1 MTVNRNTRNGFA
13 CVAPLNKCRIML
25 QDIEIVKIFNQRLND
40 ALAVNSWW
48 RANEVRDNYNV
59 LDGDQWLEE
68 AIDRQNNDG
77 MPLRT
82 VNMVKP
88 IINSISGFEIQN
100 RSEVKYI
107 PRLTK
112 EDSVGFTDM
121 VQSGVNYIEQESF
134 SDFQASLAFADML
147 TCGVG
152 VTDTTINYDN
162 NPDGEVKVE
171 RVFPYFILW
180 DVTARAKNIADA
192 NWVARAR
199 IVDKDTIEDY
209 IGKNNVSPEEIDA
222 TFGASM
228 DARFLDYF
236 NVVMIAKSLAI
247 VYEYQWREKK
257 PFYRVENPLIGFIGD
272 PEDPY
277 TQNVVELAKILKEK
291 YSMDPASTKVFSVDG
306 QDFKALKEAF
316 QALGFDVKYTKQE
329 RYKYYRAIIAG
340 NKVTSKSENFSDNGF
355 SIKFMTG
362 YFSEMRQ
369 CYFGVV
375 RAAKEMQR
383 LLNQSVSDYEG
394 FLRTVPKGGVEIEAD
409 AVPNMQA
416 FVQTYTKAREV
427 TIYNPGGLA
436 KTRQKT
442 TPPAPQGLFDMI
454 NYSSNAML
462 EVSGI
467 TKDFMGMIDSKLMT
481 ATLNRQLVR
490 QGLTMLAGFFD
501 AKKFYTIAQGKL
513 FIDCLKILSENAE
526 GRLMRV
532 MDNGEAQYIPLLRNG
547 IAAEYDIIVED
558 VPQTPSEREE
568 TFQKLMELAG
578 VLLNKPNPVDITPM
592 ALQYSPLKGGQIN
605 KIMELMQPPPPP
617 EPDPMVQKVLEAE
630 TAVKIASAEK
640 YSADAKKSMVDAMLK
655 EQALNQNPELINA
668 EVNKVLADGML
679 ARARAVKELQ
689 TPKYQPENR

>member
-1 MTVNRNTRNGFA
+1 MRNN
-13 CVAPLNKCRIML
+13 L
-25 QDIEIVKIFNQRLND
+25 EILRIFNQRLND

-59 LDGDQWLEE
+59 IDGDQWLED
-68 AIDRQNNDG
+68 AINRQNSDG

-100 RSEVKYI
+100 RSQVKYV
-107 PRLTK
+107 PRMLK
-112 EDSVGFTDM
+112 EESQGFSDM
-121 VQSGVNYIEQESF
+121 VQSGVDYIEQESN
-134 SDFQASLAFADML
+134 SQFQASLAFIDML

-152 VTDTTINYDN
+152 VTDTIINYDN

-171 RVFPYFILW
+171 RIFPYFIIW
-180 DVTARAKNIADA
+180 DVTARAKNITDA

-199 IVDKDTIEDY
+199 VVDKDTIEDY
-209 IGKNNVSPEEIDA
+209 IGKQKMDPEEIDA
-222 TFGASM
+222 NFGASM

-247 VYEYQWREKK
+247 IYEYQWREKK
-257 PFYRVENPLIGFIGD
+257 PFYRVENPLVGFEGM

-277 TQNVVELAKILKEK
+277 TQNVVELAKILQEK
-291 YSMDPASTKVFSVDG
+291 YSIDPASTKVFSVET

-316 QALGFDVKYTKQE
+316 QALGFEVKYTRQE
-329 RYKYYRAIIAG
+329 KYKYYRAVIAG
-340 NKVTSKSENFSDNGF
+340 NKVVSKAENFSQTGF

-481 ATLNRQLVR
+481 ATLNRQIVR
-490 QGLTMLAGFFD
+490 QGLTMLASFFD
-501 AKKFYTIAQGKL
+501 AKKFYMVAQGKL
-513 FIDCLKILSENAE
+513 FIDSLKVLADNAE

-532 MDNGEAQYIPLLRNG
+532 MNNGEIKYIPLLRNG

-558 VPQTPSEREE
+558 VPQTPSEKEE
-568 TFQKLMELAG
+568 TFQKLLELSS
-578 VLLNKPNPVDITPM
+578 VLLNKPNPIDITPM
-592 ALQYSPLKGGQIN
+592 VVQYSPLKGEEAA
-605 KIMELMQPPPPP
+605 KILDLMKPPPPP
-617 EPDPMVQKVLEAE
+617 EPDPMAQQILQAE
-630 TAVKIASAEK
+630 TMLKQATAQK
-640 YSADAKKSMVDAMLK
+640 YSADAKRSEMDVLLK
-655 EQALNQNPELINA
+655 QQALNQNPGFA
-668 EVNKVLADGML
+668 EVEINKTAAEALLAK
-679 ARARAVKELQ
+679 ARAAKELTQ
-689 TPKYQPENR
+689 

>member
-1 MTVNRNTRNGFA
+1 MRNN
-13 CVAPLNKCRIML
+13 L
-25 QDIEIVKIFNQRLND
+25 EILRIFNQRLND

-59 LDGDQWLEE
+59 TDGDQWLEE
-68 AIDRQNNDG
+68 PINRQNNDG
-77 MPLRT
+77 MPIRT

-88 IINSISGFEIQN
+88 ILNSISGFEIQN
-100 RSEVKYI
+100 RSEVKYV
-107 PRLTK
+107 PRMLK
-112 EDSVGFTDM
+112 EEAQGFSDM
-121 VQSGVNYIEQESF
+121 VQSGVDYIEQESN
-134 SDFQASLAFADML
+134 SQFQASLAFLDML

-152 VTDTTINYDN
+152 VTDTIINYDN

-171 RVFPYFILW
+171 RIFPYFIIW
-180 DVTARAKNIADA
+180 DVTARAKNITDA

-199 IVDKDTIEDY
+199 VVDKDTIEDY
-209 IGKNNVSPEEIDA
+209 IGKQKIDSEEIDA
-222 TFGASM
+222 NFGASM

-247 VYEYQWREKK
+247 IYEYQWREKK
-257 PFYRVENPLIGFIGD
+257 PFYRVENPLINFEGMPD
-272 PEDPY
+272 DPY
-277 TQNVVELAKILKEK
+277 TQNVVELAKILQEK
-291 YSMDPASTKVFSVDG
+291 YSIDPVSTKVFSVET
-306 QDFKALKEAF
+306 QDFKTLKEAF
-316 QALGFDVKYTKQE
+316 QALGFEIKYTKQE
-329 RYKYYRAIIAG
+329 KYKYYRAVIAG
-340 NKVTSKSENFSDNGF
+340 NKVVSKAENFSQIGF

-481 ATLNRQLVR
+481 ATLNRQIVR
-490 QGLTMLAGFFD
+490 QGLTMLASFFD

-513 FIDCLKILSENAE
+513 FIDSLKVLADNSE

-532 MDNGEAQYIPLLRNG
+532 MENGEIKYIPLLRNG

-558 VPQTPSEREE
+558 VPQTPSEKEE
-568 TFQKLMELAG
+568 TFQKLLELSS
-578 VLLNKPNPVDITPM
+578 VLLNKPNPIDITPM
-592 ALQYSPLKGGQIN
+592 VMQYSPLKGEQIT
-605 KIMELMQPPPPP
+605 KILDLMKPPPPP
-617 EPDPMVQKVLEAE
+617 EPDPMAQQILQAE
-630 TAVKIASAEK
+630 TMLKQATAEK
-640 YSADAKKSMVDAMLK
+640 YSADAMKSQMDVLLK
-655 EQALNQNPELINA
+655 QQALNQNPEFAAVEINKTA
-668 EVNKVLADGML
+668 ADAML
-679 ARARAVKELQ
+679 SRAKAAKELQ
-689 TPKYQPENR
+689 Q

>member
-1 MTVNRNTRNGFA
+1 MLSDKEILRSCVQRVNDG
-13 CVAPLNKCRIML
+13 
-25 QDIEIVKIFNQRLND
+25 
-40 ALAVNSWW
+40 LAVNSWW
-48 RANEVRDNYNV
+48 RANELRDNYNV
-59 LDGDQWLEE
+59 RDGDQWLEDG
-68 AIDRQNNDG
+68 IDRQNNDG
-77 MPLRT
+77 MPIRT
-82 VNMVKP
+82 VNMVAP

-112 EDSVGFTDM
+112 EEYVGFTDM
-121 VQSGVNYIEQESF
+121 VESGVKYIEQESGN
-134 SDFQASLAFADML
+134 DFQASLAFADML

-171 RVFPYFILW
+171 RIFPYFILW
-180 DVTARAKNIADA
+180 DVTARAKNITDA
-192 NWVARAR
+192 NWIIRAR
-199 IVDKDTIEDY
+199 IVDKDTIQDY
-209 IGKNNVSPEEIDA
+209 IGDTKLSQEEIDA
-222 TFGASM
+222 NFGAAM

-247 VYEYQWREKK
+247 IYEYQWREKK
-257 PFYRVENPLIGFIGD
+257 PFYRVENPLVGFVGFPGD
-272 PEDPY
+272 PMTE
-277 TQNVVELAKILKEK
+277 NVVALAKTLQEK
-291 YSMDPASTKVFSVDG
+291 YSIDPSSTKVFSVDSK
-306 QDFKALKEAF
+306 DFKYIKEAF
-316 QALGFDVKYTKQE
+316 EALGFETNYTKQE

-340 NKVTSKSENFSDNGF
+340 NRVVSKSENFSDTGF

-383 LLNQSVSDYEG
+383 LLNQAVSDYEG

-454 NYSSNAML
+454 NYASNAML

-467 TKDFMGMIDSKLMT
+467 TKDFLGITDSKLMT

-490 QGLTMLAGFFD
+490 QGLTTLATFFD

-513 FIDCLKILSENAE
+513 LIDCLRIMAENAE

-532 MDNGEAQYIPLLRNG
+532 MNQGEVQYIPLLKNG
-547 IAAEYDIIVED
+547 IAAEYDIIVEE
-558 VPQTPSEREE
+558 VPQTPSERED
-568 TFQKLMELAG
+568 TFQKLMELSSM
-578 VLLNKPNPVDITPM
+578 LLNKPNPVDITPM
-592 ALQYSPLKGGQIN
+592 ALQYSPLKGEQIN

-630 TAVKIASAEK
+630 AAVKVASAEK
-640 YSADAKKSMVDAMLK
+640 YSADARKSTVDALLK
-655 EQALNQNPELINA
+655 EQALNQSPELADA
-668 EVNKVLADGML
+668 EVNKVLADAML
-679 ARARAVKELQ
+679 ARARAIRELQ
-689 TPKYQPENR
+689 PQHY